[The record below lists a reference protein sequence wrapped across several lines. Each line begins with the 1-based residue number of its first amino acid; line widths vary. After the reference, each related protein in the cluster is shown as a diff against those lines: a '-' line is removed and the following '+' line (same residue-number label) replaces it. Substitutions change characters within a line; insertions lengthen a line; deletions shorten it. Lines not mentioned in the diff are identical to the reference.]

1 MIKSI
6 KKVVVVGLTAA
17 MTMSLLTSCGTK
29 KSGSG
34 EKYKIGVIQ
43 LTEHVALDQA
53 NKGFCDRLEELG
65 IEAEIDQK
73 NAQGEQSTCATI
85 ASKFVN
91 DDKDMVLAIATPAAQ
106 AIAGATTDIPIVVT
120 AVTDPADSGLV
131 DSNEKPGTNVTGTS
145 DLTPVKQQMEL
156 LVKLLPEA
164 KTVGILYCSAED
176 NSKFQADIA
185 KKEIANLGLNSKEYT
200 VSNSNEIQTVVQ
212 SMVGEVDVIYAPTDN
227 MIAAGMATVSMVAT
241 ENKIP
246 IIVGEEGM
254 CNNGGLATYGID
266 YYKLGQ
272 KTADM
277 AKEILE
283 DGKDPAEM
291 PIQYLSVDECTLT
304 VNQEIADELGI
315 DTSVLDE
322 DLATEE

>member
-91 DDKDMVLAIATPAAQ
+91 DNKDMVLAIATPAAQ

-176 NSKFQADIA
+176 NSKFQ
-185 KKEIANLGLNSKEYT
+185 EYT

-291 PIQYLSVDECTLT
+291 PIQYLSVDECALT

>member
-1 MIKSI
+1 
-6 KKVVVVGLTAA
+6 
-17 MTMSLLTSCGTK
+17 
-29 KSGSG
+29 
-34 EKYKIGVIQ
+34 
-43 LTEHVALDQA
+43 
-53 NKGFCDRLEELG
+53 
-65 IEAEIDQK
+65 
-73 NAQGEQSTCATI
+73 
-85 ASKFVN
+85 
-91 DDKDMVLAIATPAAQ
+91 
-106 AIAGATTDIPIVVT
+106 
-120 AVTDPADSGLV
+120 
-131 DSNEKPGTNVTGTS
+131 
-145 DLTPVKQQMEL
+145 
-156 LVKLLPEA
+156 
-164 KTVGILYCSAED
+164 
-176 NSKFQADIA
+176 
-185 KKEIANLGLNSKEYT
+185 
-200 VSNSNEIQTVVQ
+200 SNEIQTVVQ

-291 PIQYLSVDECTLT
+291 PIQYLSVDECALT

>member
-91 DDKDMVLAIATPAAQ
+91 DNKDMVLAIATPAAQ

-145 DLTPVKQQMEL
+145 DLNGSNREQDSN
-156 LVKLLPEA
+156 
-164 KTVGILYCSAED
+164 YCW
-176 NSKFQADIA
+176 
-185 KKEIANLGLNSKEYT
+185 
-200 VSNSNEIQTVVQ
+200 
-212 SMVGEVDVIYAPTDN
+212 
-227 MIAAGMATVSMVAT
+227 
-241 ENKIP
+241 
-246 IIVGEEGM
+246 
-254 CNNGGLATYGID
+254 
-266 YYKLGQ
+266 
-272 KTADM
+272 
-277 AKEILE
+277 
-283 DGKDPAEM
+283 
-291 PIQYLSVDECTLT
+291 
-304 VNQEIADELGI
+304 
-315 DTSVLDE
+315 
-322 DLATEE
+322 

>member
-91 DDKDMVLAIATPAAQ
+91 DNKDMVLAIATPAAQ

-200 VSNSNEIQTVVQ
+200 VSNMIKNLEDTLEMLKNNYNYNQFILVGC
-212 SMVGEVDVIYAPTDN
+212 SMVSYHVNYYLDAVAVSSFAKLFELISGTQI
-227 MIAAGMATVSMVAT
+227 TVFSYREA
-241 ENKIP
+241 EGLIEPIP
-246 IIVGEEGM
+246 GA
-254 CNNGGLATYGID
+254 CADRGLYR
-266 YYKLGQ
+266 
-272 KTADM
+272 
-277 AKEILE
+277 
-283 DGKDPAEM
+283 
-291 PIQYLSVDECTLT
+291 
-304 VNQEIADELGI
+304 
-315 DTSVLDE
+315 
-322 DLATEE
+322 